1 MSGQIDPQQLTKA
14 WNSSYDR
21 RENFVF
27 WPCDEIVR
35 FVSRHLRRRIGL
47 DEVIDVLPGAK
58 GSRMV
63 DIGCGIGRNLMF
75 GTEMG
80 FEMHGIDLSAA
91 AAAQAR
97 TWLSTKIGPAAES
110 RVLAGSV
117 TSLPWE
123 DGYFAHGVSD
133 SVLDS
138 MPFETAQLGIAEIVR
153 VIRPGGYFYCN
164 LISGD
169 ETGRD
174 PEFCS
179 EVIVTTVHESDTVQ
193 SYFNQSKVFLF
204 LQKYFEI
211 VSCELHK
218 ISDPIQQTH
227 SGRWHIISRRR

>member
-1 MSGQIDPQQLTKA
+1 M
-14 WNSSYDR
+14 
-21 RENFVF
+21 
-27 WPCDEIVR
+27 VR
-35 FVSRHLRRRIGL
+35 FVSRHLRRRLGL
-47 DEVIDVLPGAK
+47 DEVVDVLPGAK
-58 GSRMV
+58 GSRVV

-97 TWLSTKIGPAAES
+97 KWLEAKIGSVAES
-110 RVLAGSV
+110 RVKVGSV

-138 MPFETAQLGIAEIVR
+138 MPFETAQKGLAEIAR
-153 VIRPGGYFYCN
+153 VLQPGGYFYCN

-169 ETGRD
+169 ETARD
-174 PEFCS
+174 PEFSS
-179 EVIVTTVHESDTVQ
+179 EVTVATVHEKDTVQ

-204 LQKYFEI
+204 LQPYFEI
-211 VSCELHK
+211 ISCELHK
-218 ISDPIQQTH
+218 ISDPIEQTH
-227 SGRWHIISRRR
+227 SGRWHIISRRREAR